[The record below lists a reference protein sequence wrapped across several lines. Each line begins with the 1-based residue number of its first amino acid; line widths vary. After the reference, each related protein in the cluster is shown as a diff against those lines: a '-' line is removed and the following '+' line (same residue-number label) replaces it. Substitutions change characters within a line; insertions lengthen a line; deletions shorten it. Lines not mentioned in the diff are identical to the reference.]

1 MKRFA
6 KILLFF
12 LLGLV
17 LLAAGATA
25 YLRIRYPSERLKE
38 ILIATLAEDYRL
50 RLQAGQL
57 RFNLF
62 TGFTLEEVTLAA
74 MTAGDAPAPLAI
86 ERIEFAYRFFS
97 LFKRK
102 LEIGGIAI
110 VRPRLYYQ
118 QDSNGASNLDDLL
131 AAFAD
136 SSAASPADTATAT
149 ALPVDLN
156 LQSLALTGIEIAA
169 RLTTDSTNQRL
180 TISPFDLTVAELV
193 VDRHNHVQ
201 GEIALDCRGT
211 ALDYFSTSTKPADT
225 LGLRAALAAEIRC
238 QLASRD
244 SLTLTAALTFT
255 PQTIRLAKQPAFS
268 LPALGLRTQAAL
280 NLAAG
285 RVAVPELQLT
295 LAGEEQ
301 IAARL
306 TFNQE
311 QTASR
316 FSAQIA
322 RGRLDVGRLLQL
334 VHTHLGMQLL
344 PALADIEAAGMLD
357 FSGSEIAGA
366 TENLQINFTLTGTDL
381 SYRDRRAGF
390 AADHGRLQVHYAT
403 RAAAAG
409 ASFSAKTDFASLVLP
424 LDSATVL
431 HAGPAAISISGEL
444 GADQLPAAAAVAFA
458 IDDFAGAKISGNAN
472 LRPAGGHRRN
482 GEAPKDF
489 AVEAVVQF
497 ENLELAPFTADSLRG
512 RLSGDLTV
520 RGPSLRALACDFNLR
535 NEPLTY
541 LTSDDAGDIPADH
554 LRTTA
559 QLSVTP
565 DFSRI
570 KLTDG
575 RIGLG
580 LGGVRFTLDYEVE
593 KPAYRVEL
601 TEGTLDLAEV
611 IALLPDHLLGD
622 SLFPAPRIA
631 GQASFAGWLQGQSS
645 ANGAADYRGEF
656 TARSTNAVYE
666 DSTLGL
672 YLNDVQLDTRWSL
685 TPAATLGEFQA
696 RCAAPRLP
704 DYLKAPL
711 PETLASGV
719 LVIATDDFAV
729 RDGGFEIPAWQLKG
743 NYDVRGKFFAD
754 AMQVKTELSL
764 ALQAQPAIAPAAGL
778 ALAGKLDGELTIDQ
792 FLPDD
797 PFAPQPAI
805 VSGSLQLRDFEI
817 ALDTLL
823 TIHDLDGEV
832 DFAQRYTSQLEGKE
846 AKITLHADEQAP
858 AAMLANAG
866 ESLLLYEVLRE
877 PPLPPR
883 TPRSHFSIARLEVM
897 GYRLEDIAADLRLGN
912 SRFDL
917 PQMRMKFLDG
927 NFIGNVLVGFGDGS
941 PDQLTY
947 STALQVSSIDISRLR
962 PLTSRF
968 EKGSRM
974 SADFRL
980 QGAGTTPEQLVRN
993 LSGKLNLTKIENKV
1007 AANLLQALDPK
1018 GTDRGIQNMRLLLKT
1033 KYNVRA
1039 MSFEIKNG
1047 FIYAA
1052 LEPIKPWF
1060 SPFTLPSPIDFARL
1074 PMRYFLESSSS
1085 Q

>member
-1 MKRFA
+1 VKRFA
-6 KILLFF
+6 KIFLF
-12 LLGLV
+12 LLLGVVMLT
-17 LLAAGATA
+17 AGATA

-62 TGFTLEEVTLAA
+62 TGFTLEKVTLAA
-74 MTAGDAPAPLAI
+74 MAAGDAPAPLAI
-86 ERIEFAYRFFS
+86 EKIEFAYRFFS

-102 LEIGGIAI
+102 LEIDGIAI
-110 VRPRLYYQ
+110 VRPRLHYQ
-118 QDSNGASNLDDLL
+118 QYPNGASNLDDLL
-131 AAFAD
+131 AAFID
-136 SSAASPADTATAT
+136 SSAAPPADTVAAT
-149 ALPVDLN
+149 ALPVDLD

-169 RLTTDSTNQRL
+169 RLATDSTNQRF
-180 TISPFDLTVAELV
+180 TISPFDLTVAEFV
-193 VDRHNHVQ
+193 VDRHNHLRA
-201 GEIALDCRGT
+201 EIALDCRGT
-211 ALDYFSTSTKPADT
+211 TLDYFATTTKPADT
-225 LGLRAALAAEIRC
+225 LGLSATLAAEIRC
-238 QLASRD
+238 QLANRD
-244 SLTLTAALTFT
+244 SLTLTAVLTFT
-255 PQTIRLAKQPAFS
+255 PQKIRLAKQPAFS
-268 LPALGLRTQAAL
+268 LPTLGLRAQAAL

-285 RVAVPELQLT
+285 RIALPELQLT

-306 TFNQE
+306 TFDHE

-322 RGRLDVGRLLQL
+322 RGRLDLGRLLEL
-334 VHTHLGMQLL
+334 VHTHLGTQLL
-344 PALADIEAAGMLD
+344 PALADIEAAGILD

-366 TENLQINFTLTGTDL
+366 PENLQINLTLTGTDL

-390 AADHGRLQVHYAT
+390 AVDDGRLQVHYAS

-409 ASFSAKTDFASLVLP
+409 ASFSAKTDFAALVFP

-431 HAGPAAISISGEL
+431 HAGPAAISLSGEL
-444 GADQLPAAAAVAFA
+444 GADQMPVAAALAFA
-458 IDDFAGAKISGNAN
+458 IDDFAGAKISGKAS
-472 LRPAGGHRRN
+472 LRPAGGQRRK
-482 GEAPKDF
+482 GEAPNDY
-489 AVEAVVQF
+489 AVEAGMQF

-512 RLSGDLTV
+512 RLSGDLTL

-559 QLSVTP
+559 QLSVAP

-575 RIGLG
+575 RISLG
-580 LGGVRFTLDYEVE
+580 PGGARFTVDYQVE

-601 TEGTLDLAEV
+601 TGGTLDLEEV

-631 GQASFAGWLQGQSS
+631 GQASFAGWLQGQFS
-645 ANGAADYRGEF
+645 ASGTADYRGEF

-685 TPAATLGEFQA
+685 TPATTLGEFQA

-729 RDGGFEIPAWQLKG
+729 REGGFEIPAWQLKG
-743 NYDVRGKFFAD
+743 NYNVRGKFLAD

-764 ALQAQPAIAPAAGL
+764 ALQAHPAIAPAAGVS
-778 ALAGKLDGELTIDQ
+778 LAGKLDGELVIDQ

-797 PFAPQPAI
+797 PFAPQPAT
-805 VSGSLQLRDFEI
+805 VSGFLQLQDFEI

-823 TIHDLDGEV
+823 TIHDLDAELN
-832 DFAQRYTSQLEGKE
+832 FAQRYTSQLEGKE
-846 AKITLHADEQAP
+846 AKITLPAEEQAP
-858 AAMLANAG
+858 AAMFANAG

-917 PQMRMKFLDG
+917 PQLRMKFLDG
-927 NFIGNVLVGFGDGS
+927 NFIGSVLVGLGDGS
-941 PDQLTY
+941 PEQLSY
-947 STALQVSSIDISRLR
+947 STALQISSIDVSRLR

-968 EKGSRM
+968 EKGSRL
-974 SADFRL
+974 SADFHL
-980 QGAGTTPEQLVRN
+980 QGRGTSPEQLVRN
-993 LSGKLNLTKIENKV
+993 LAGRLNLTKIENKV
-1007 AANLLQALDPK
+1007 ASNLLQALDPK

-1033 KYNVRA
+1033 KYNVRS

-1047 FIYAA
+1047 FIYAS

>member
-17 LLAAGATA
+17 LLAAGVTI
-25 YLRIRYPSERLKE
+25 YLRFRYPSERLKE

-74 MTAGDAPAPLAI
+74 MAAGDAPAPLAI
-86 ERIEFAYRFFS
+86 EKMEFAYRFAS
-97 LFKRK
+97 LFQRR
-102 LEIGGIAI
+102 LEIDGLAI
-110 VRPRLYYQ
+110 VRPRLHYE
-118 QDSNGASNLDDLL
+118 QDSSGASNLDELL

-136 SSAASPADTATAT
+136 SSAVPPADSAAATP
-149 ALPVDLN
+149 LPVDLN
-156 LQSLALTGIEIAA
+156 LKSLALTGIAIAA
-169 RLTTDSTNQRL
+169 RLATDSTNQRF
-180 TISPFDLTVAELV
+180 TISPFDLTVTEFT
-193 VDRHNHVQ
+193 VDRHQHLQ
-201 GEIALDCRGT
+201 AKIALDCRGT
-211 ALDYFSTSTKPADT
+211 TLDYFSTATKPADT

-244 SLTLTAALTFT
+244 SLTLTAALRFT
-255 PQTIRLAKQPAFS
+255 PQTIQLAKQPAFS

-322 RGRLDVGRLLQL
+322 RGRMDVGRLRELAQ
-334 VHTHLGMQLL
+334 THLGTQLL
-344 PALADIEAAGMLD
+344 PALADIEAAGILD
-357 FSGSEIAGA
+357 FSGSEISGDPQ
-366 TENLQINFTLTGTDL
+366 NLQIDFTLTGTDL

-390 AADHGRLQVHYAT
+390 GVAHGRLQVHYAT
-403 RAAAAG
+403 PAAAAG
-409 ASFSAKTDFASLVLP
+409 ASFAAKTDFASLVLP

-431 HAGPAAISISGEL
+431 QAGPAALSISGEL
-444 GADQLPAAAAVAFA
+444 GADQLPVAAAVVFA
-458 IDDFAGAKISGNAN
+458 IDDFAGAKISGNAS
-472 LRPAGGHRRN
+472 LRPAGGQRRM
-482 GEAPKDF
+482 GEAPNDY
-489 AVEAVVQF
+489 AVEAGMQF

-520 RGPSLRALACDFNLR
+520 RGPNLRALACDFNLR

-541 LTSDDAGDIPADH
+541 LTSDDTGDIPADH

-559 QLSVTP
+559 QLAVTP

-570 KLTDG
+570 RLTDG
-575 RIGLG
+575 RISLG
-580 LGGVRFTLDYEVE
+580 PGGVRFTLDYETE

-601 TEGTLDLAEV
+601 TEGTLDLEKI
-611 IALLPDHLLGD
+611 IALLPNHLLGD

-631 GQASFAGWLQGQSS
+631 GQATFAGWLQGQSS
-645 ANGAADYRGEF
+645 TNGTADYRGEF

-685 TPAATLGEFQA
+685 TPAATLGEWQA

-711 PETLASGV
+711 PETLARGV
-719 LVIATDDFAV
+719 LEMAADDFAL
-729 RDGGFEIPAWQLKG
+729 RDGTFEIPAWQLKG
-743 NYDVRGKFFAD
+743 NYQVRGKFLAD
-754 AMQVKTELSL
+754 AMQVKTELSVG
-764 ALQAQPAIAPAAGL
+764 LQAQPAIAPAAGVS
-778 ALAGKLDGELTIDQ
+778 LAGKLNGEFTIDQ
-792 FLPDD
+792 LLPDD
-797 PFAPQPAI
+797 PFAPQPAA
-805 VSGSLQLRDFEI
+805 VSGFLQLQDFEI

-823 TIHDLDGEV
+823 TIHDLDAELN
-832 DFAQRYTSQLEGKE
+832 FAQRYTSQLEGRE
-846 AKITLHADEQAP
+846 AKITLHAGEEAP

-877 PPLPPR
+877 PPR

-897 GYRLEDIAADLRLGN
+897 GYRLEEIAADVRLGN

-927 NFIGNVLVGFGDGS
+927 NFIGNVLVGLGDGS
-941 PDQLTY
+941 PDQLSY
-947 STALQVSSIDISRLR
+947 STALQVSSIDLSRLR

-968 EKGSRM
+968 EKGSRL

-980 QGAGTTPEQLVRN
+980 QGTGTTPEQLVRN
-993 LSGKLNLTKIENKV
+993 LSGRLNLTKIENKV

-1033 KYNVRA
+1033 KYNVRS

-1047 FIYAA
+1047 FIYAS